1 MQCPSSKISN
11 GTEIQT
17 KHELDWS
24 AARELRVTMM
34 NDIQTKMVEFQW
46 EEYRGNPLKVQEW
59 IERKQP

>member
-1 MQCPSSKISN
+1 
-11 GTEIQT
+11 
-17 KHELDWS
+17 
-24 AARELRVTMM
+24 MM